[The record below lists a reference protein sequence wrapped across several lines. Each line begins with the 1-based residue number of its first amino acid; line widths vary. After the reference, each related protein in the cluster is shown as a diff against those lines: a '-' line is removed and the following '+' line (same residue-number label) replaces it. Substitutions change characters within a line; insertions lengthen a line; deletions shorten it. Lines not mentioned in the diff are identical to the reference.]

1 MMKLKCQL
9 CEVIHSCVLLV
20 IQDVWVTG
28 FCDCFLPPLHPL
40 HAKLAQLSS
49 VKLCY
54 QRTSASEVK
63 TFVLFAKHVEG
74 KVLGHFERQYNDRS
88 APVGDGWN
96 LVDCF
101 SFVLYQNV
109 RFVNNCISI
118 HLPFLKEMFIFF
130 FPHQKSIKINLLRV
144 F

>member
-63 TFVLFAKHVEG
+63 TLFCLQNMWKKKA
-74 KVLGHFERQYNDRS
+74 LGHFERQYNDRS
-88 APVGDGWN
+88 APMGDGWN

-130 FPHQKSIKINLLRV
+130 PSSEKYKN
-144 F
+144 

>member
-28 FCDCFLPPLHPL
+28 FCDCFLPPLHSL

-54 QRTSASEVK
+54 QQMSASEVK
-63 TFVLFAKHVEG
+63 TLFLLQNSCQK
-74 KVLGHFERQYNDRS
+74 KVLGHSERQYNDLS
-88 APVGDGWN
+88 ALMGDGWN

-118 HLPFLKEMFIFF
+118 HLPFFKNSCSF
-130 FPHQKSIKINLLRV
+130 FPPSPEYKN
-144 F
+144 